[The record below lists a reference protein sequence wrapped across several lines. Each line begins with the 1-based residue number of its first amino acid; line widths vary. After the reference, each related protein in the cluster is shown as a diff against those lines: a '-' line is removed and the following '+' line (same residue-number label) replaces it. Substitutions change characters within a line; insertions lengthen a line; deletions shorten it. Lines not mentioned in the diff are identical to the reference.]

1 MGKDADAIRNDI
13 EDTRARLGDT
23 VEAIGYKADIPNRA
37 RDAVNDR
44 VDAARSAVS
53 AGVETVKSAVSDG
66 MSKMSAAA
74 SDGVSSV
81 TAAVS
86 SGMNNARSA
95 FSGAASK
102 VADAVPSA
110 DDLRAGADRAG
121 AIIRDNPVGMAVGA
135 VAAGF
140 LMGLLLPRTS
150 VEQSRMRDMKRMAKD
165 AGAQVVEA
173 GKQMVRDTVS
183 TTFGST
189 RRADDSGT
197 L

>member
-1 MGKDADAIRNDI
+1 MGKDPDQIRNDI

-23 VEAIGYKADIPNRA
+23 VEAIGYKADIPSRT

-44 VDAARSAVS
+44 VDA
-53 AGVETVKSAVSDG
+53 VKSAVSGGVDTVKAAMADG
-66 MSKMSAAA
+66 VSTVSAAMA
-74 SDGVSSV
+74 DGVSS
-81 TAAVS
+81 AK
-86 SGMNNARSA
+86 SA
-95 FSGAASK
+95 LSGAASR
-102 VADAVPSA
+102 VADAVPTA

-121 AIIRDNPVGMAVGA
+121 AMIRDNPVGMAIGA

-150 VEQSRMRDMKRMAKD
+150 IESSRIRDVKRMAKD

-173 GKQMVRDTVS
+173 GKQMVRDTVN

-189 RRADDSGT
+189 RRSNDSGT
-197 L
+197 M